1 MKKTLIVKY
10 LPSGEKSNTKTI
22 LDLFIHELNNLENQ
36 DIESLDLLKKTIPI
50 FNEETISCYYKRN
63 YHGQSLNPQESKLL
77 SVNDELIKQLKSADN
92 IILACPMHNFGFPAQ
107 MKAYIDAVTFHN
119 ETFAYNK
126 KMMEGKKILTIFTSG
141 GLYSK
146 DEFGLNYPNWDGLSL
161 TAKLTFNFMGFDE
174 VATLGTSLRD
184 EQSYQ
189 DNLSKM
195 SNEIKNI
202 INKWYL

>member
-1 MKKTLIVKY
+1 MKTLIVHY
-10 LPSGEKSNTKTI
+10 LPSGELSNTKKI
-22 LDLFIHELNNLENQ
+22 LDIFINELKIKNNQ
-36 DIESLDLLKKTIPI
+36 IIESLDLLKKTIPI
-50 FNEETISCYYKRN
+50 FNEESISCYYKRN
-63 YHGQSLNPQESKLL
+63 YHSQPLNPQESKLL

-92 IILACPMHNFGFPAQ
+92 IVLAYPMHNFGFPAQ

-126 KMMEGKKILTIFTSG
+126 KMMEGKKILTIYTSG

-146 DEFGLNYPNWDGLSL
+146 DEFGLNYPNWDGLSF

-195 SNEIKNI
+195 SSEIKNI